1 LASAAQWFSRYRPAL
16 TRGALLAACALA
28 GGCATIETYAPTIRS
43 FGVYRLDINQ
53 GNSLTVD
60 MVEKLKEGQTRAQ
73 VRSILG
79 TPLVASAFRENR
91 WDYVYRF
98 ERQGRLLENRA
109 FTVFFDGDKL
119 ARWEGD
125 EMPQSMAALN
135 RAAVDKSLGHVPS
148 ADDPGIFDWLFGIFK
163 R

>member
-1 LASAAQWFSRYRPAL
+1 MAPAAQLFSRFRLAL
-16 TRGALLAACALA
+16 TLGALLAACALA
-28 GGCATIETYAPTIRS
+28 GGCATFETYAPFRS
-43 FGVYRLDINQ
+43 LGVYRLDINQ
-53 GNSLTVD
+53 GNYLTLD
-60 MVEKLKEGQTRAQ
+60 MVDKLKEGQTRAQ

-79 TPLVASAFRENR
+79 TPLVASAFRDSR

-135 RAAVDKSLGHVPS
+135 RAAVDKSMGHVPS

>member
-1 LASAAQWFSRYRPAL
+1 MASAAQLLLRFRRAL

-28 GGCATIETYAPTIRS
+28 GGCATVETYAPAFRS
-43 FGVYRLDINQ
+43 LGVYKLDINQ
-53 GNSLTVD
+53 GNFLTLD
-60 MVEKLKEGQTRAQ
+60 MVDKLKEGQTRAQ

-79 TPLVASAFRENR
+79 TPLVASAFRDSR
-91 WDYVYRF
+91 WDYIYRF

-135 RAAVDKSLGHVPS
+135 RAAVDKSMGHVPS